1 VSSGP
6 TVALLEDLDAE
17 HAALLRGALPEAAQ
31 LVQATNGDRA
41 ALAGADYVVLRDG
54 VLDADAIAAA
64 GALRRVVRIDLGRGR
79 LDEPALQQRAIPVDV
94 VPSTSLMS
102 VAEHAVMGM
111 LALLKR
117 YPAVEQQLR
126 AGVIAGGVEPSVTTQ
141 EHYAYN
147 WVGCERFEALRGATV
162 GLVGLGRIGQ
172 HAAHLLR
179 AFGADVVYT
188 KRSRLEPAA
197 EAALGVRYASLD
209 ELLEQSRVVSLHAR
223 FTPETERMIGEP
235 QLARMPRGSF
245 FVNTSRGR
253 LVDEEALVRALE
265 SGQLAGAALDVMWLE
280 PLPADSPLLSAPNLI
295 LTPHTG
301 GIPAAES
308 QEIELREAARLIAAD
323 ATSFEEE
330 R

>member
-1 VSSGP
+1 
-6 TVALLEDLDAE
+6 
-17 HAALLRGALPEAAQ
+17 
-31 LVQATNGDRA
+31 
-41 ALAGADYVVLRDG
+41 
-54 VLDADAIAAA
+54 
-64 GALRRVVRIDLGRGR
+64 VVRIDLGRGSI
-79 LDEPALQQRAIPVDV
+79 DEPALEGRSIPVDV

-102 VAEHAVMGM
+102 VAEHAVMCM

-126 AGVIAGGVEPSVTTQ
+126 AGVIAGGVQPSVTTQ

-162 GLVGLGRIGQ
+162 GLVGLGRIGR
-172 HAAHLLR
+172 HAARLLQ

-188 KRSRLEPAA
+188 KRSRLEPAD
-197 EAALGVRYASLD
+197 EATLGVRYASFE
-209 ELLEQSRVVSLHAR
+209 ELLAQSRVVSLHAR
-223 FTPETERMIGEP
+223 FAPETERMIGEG
-235 QLARMPRGSF
+235 QLQRMPRGSF
-245 FVNTSRGR
+245 LVNTSRGR
-253 LVDEEALVRALE
+253 LVDEDALCRALE

-280 PLPADSPLLSAPNLI
+280 PLPPDSPLLSAPNLI

-308 QEIELREAARLIAAD
+308 QEIELREAARLIAAH